1 MKGPDSSLEKGQLV
15 KIYIPRYK
23 VVLHWP
29 LLCLDEDENE
39 ENVSAYCVRSQ
50 GSLVWWVMTLLY
62 IQGNT

>member
-1 MKGPDSSLEKGQLV
+1 MV
-15 KIYIPRYK
+15 IFIPRYK

-39 ENVSAYCVRSQ
+39 ENVSAYCVWSQ
-50 GSLVWWVMTLLY
+50 GSLVRWIGTLLY